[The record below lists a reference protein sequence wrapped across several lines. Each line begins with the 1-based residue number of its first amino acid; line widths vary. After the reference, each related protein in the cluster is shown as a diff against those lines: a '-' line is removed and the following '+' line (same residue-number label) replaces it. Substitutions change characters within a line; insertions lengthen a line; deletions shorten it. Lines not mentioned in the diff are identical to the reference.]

1 MQFEQ
6 LRRREFITL
15 LAGAAIAWPRAAQAQ
30 QAAMPVIGFL
40 HAGSPEQNTERLA
53 AFHKGLAQAGF
64 VEGKNAAI
72 EYRWAAGQN
81 SKLRELAS
89 DLVERQV
96 AVIAALGSAPAA
108 LAARAATATIP
119 IVFATG
125 GDPVA
130 LGLVASLNRPGG
142 NLTGATSLNADV
154 AAKRLGVLREL
165 VPQAARYFALVN
177 PSSTLAQSFTK
188 DLEAG
193 AESLGL
199 RVDILRASTEREIDA
214 AFASL
219 PQQGGNALLSCPDAF
234 FYIRRAQLAALA
246 VRYAVP
252 AIFDVREYAE
262 AGGLV
267 SYGSDFL
274 DVMQLAGDYTG
285 RILKGEKPADLPVVQ
300 PTRFELVV
308 NLKTAKALGLDV
320 PDRILAL
327 ADDVIE

>member
-15 LAGAAIAWPRAAQAQ
+15 LAGTAIAWSRAAQAQ

-40 HAGSPEQNTERLA
+40 HAGSPEQNTGRLA

-177 PSSTLAQSFTK
+177 PSSALAQSFTK

-234 FYIRRAQLAALA
+234 FYIRRAQLARSPRAM
-246 VRYAVP
+246 RCP
-252 AIFDVREYAE
+252 RFSTC
-262 AGGLV
+262 V
-267 SYGSDFL
+267 S
-274 DVMQLAGDYTG
+274 MP
-285 RILKGEKPADLPVVQ
+285 RRADW
-300 PTRFELVV
+300 
-308 NLKTAKALGLDV
+308 
-320 PDRILAL
+320 
-327 ADDVIE
+327 

>member
-1 MQFEQ
+1 M
-6 LRRREFITL
+6 LR
-15 LAGAAIAWPRAAQAQ
+15 PS
-30 QAAMPVIGFL
+30 
-40 HAGSPEQNTERLA
+40 GS
-53 AFHKGLAQAGF
+53 
-64 VEGKNAAI
+64 
-72 EYRWAAGQN
+72 
-81 SKLRELAS
+81 
-89 DLVERQV
+89 
-96 AVIAALGSAPAA
+96 
-108 LAARAATATIP
+108 
-119 IVFATG
+119 
-125 GDPVA
+125 
-130 LGLVASLNRPGG
+130 
-142 NLTGATSLNADV
+142 
-154 AAKRLGVLREL
+154 REL

-234 FYIRRAQLAALA
+234 FYIRRGLAALA
-246 VRYAVP
+246 ARYAVP

-262 AGGLV
+262 AGALV

-285 RILKGEKPADLPVVQ
+285 RILKGEKPADLPAVQ
-300 PTRFELVV
+300 PTRFELVI

-320 PDRILAL
+320 PDRIL
-327 ADDVIE
+327 V